1 MRSTNPRE
9 VVIIFK
15 EHARSIHSKASPADP
30 NFLRVSVAC
39 AKIEHWAEHNYPS
52 FVRVL
57 PAKYETS
64 PSVSFNHADARSRIT
79 YADAETDR
87 RAVDEKRLVEIR
99 ERIAA
104 GGAPTASRSSSQG
117 PPWDV
122 LVVIGGGVFL
132 VLGLSFGIVFAVL
145 HFTA

>member
-9 VVIIFK
+9 VVLIFK
-15 EHARSIHSKASPADP
+15 EHARSIHAKASPADP
-30 NFLRVSVAC
+30 NFLRVCVAC

-52 FVRVL
+52 FVRVV
-57 PAKYETS
+57 TS
-64 PSVSFNHADARSRIT
+64 DNGAGPSVSFDPADARSRIT
-79 YADAETDR
+79 YADSPGRTA
-87 RAVDEKRLVEIR
+87 ADEKRALEMR

-104 GGAPTASRSSSQG
+104 GGAPAASSASQG

-122 LVVIGGGVFL
+122 IALVGGGVL
-132 VLGLSFGIVFAVL
+132 IVLGFSFAIVFAVL

>member
-9 VVIIFK
+9 VVLIFK
-15 EHARSIHSKASPADP
+15 EHARSIHAKASPADP
-30 NFLRVSVAC
+30 NFLRICVAC

-52 FVRVL
+52 FVRVITSDND
-57 PAKYETS
+57 AS
-64 PSVSFNHADARSRIT
+64 PSVSFDPADARSRISYEDSGHGRT
-79 YADAETDR
+79 
-87 RAVDEKRLVEIR
+87 AVDEKRALEMR

-104 GGAPTASRSSSQG
+104 GGAPVASSASQG

-122 LVVIGGGVFL
+122 LALVGGGVL
-132 VLGLSFGIVFAVL
+132 IVLGFSFAIVFAVL